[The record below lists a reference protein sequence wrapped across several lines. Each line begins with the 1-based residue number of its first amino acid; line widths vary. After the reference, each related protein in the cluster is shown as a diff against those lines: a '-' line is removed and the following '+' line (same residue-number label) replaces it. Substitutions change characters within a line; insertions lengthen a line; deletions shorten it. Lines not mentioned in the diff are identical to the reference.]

1 MAFLFRKIFRK
12 DKRFK
17 TMNMEIKKLS
27 NGTLLVPRRIEEDG
41 TIGDIVLEIHPSD
54 PEYEKYLEQYKE
66 EQKNLRLT
74 QADEV

>member
-1 MAFLFRKIFRK
+1 
-12 DKRFK
+12 
-17 TMNMEIKKLS
+17 MNMEIKKLS

-54 PEYEKYLEQYKE
+54 PEYKKYLEQYKE